1 MAPFAEGHAQFALAV
16 SGQGSLGAVHLL
28 RPLRQRAVVARL
40 GLQCVEHLAQ
50 RRGTAV
56 GQVVVVGLGAFQLV
70 HDDPGQAQVLRRGR
84 QVDPR
89 SAKSERIALRIA
101 LIARVQGVA
110 GRRRDSSAE
119 RYSER

>member
-40 GLQCVEHLAQ
+40 GLQRVKHLAQ

-84 QVDPR
+84 QVDP
-89 SAKSERIALRIA
+89 ALGEVREDRLEDRA
-101 LIARVQGVA
+101 DRQGA
-110 GRRRDSSAE
+110 GCRRQAS
-119 RYSER
+119 